1 MVNVVSQRF
10 SPEIYKD
17 YERLQ
22 HTVLVTLAKMIRSTK
37 GSMLTFNA
45 KKIAVLA
52 GLPTHPVVLT
62 LIKDIIEQL
71 NEKGLVRRIS
81 RSSHG
86 VKYAVSRE
94 SPLWA
99 AAKLGDP
106 LPSLE
111 ALTAEAVRVE
121 RRGS

>member
-1 MVNVVSQRF
+1 VAAYRF
-10 SPEIYKD
+10 NPEIYKD

-22 HTVLVTLAKMIRSTK
+22 RTVLATLARMIRTTK

-62 LIKDIIEQL
+62 LIKDVIEQL
-71 NEKGLVRRIS
+71 GEKGLVRRVS

-86 VKYAVSRE
+86 VKYAISKE

-99 AAKLGDP
+99 LAKLGESP
-106 LPSLE
+106 SSLE
-111 ALTAEAVRVE
+111 ALAARISS
-121 RRGS
+121 R

>member
-1 MVNVVSQRF
+1 VVSQRF

-17 YERLQ
+17 YDRLRY
-22 HTVLVTLAKMIRSTK
+22 TVLTTLTKMIRSTK

-71 NEKGLVRRIS
+71 GERGLVRRVS

-86 VKYAVSRE
+86 VKYAVSKE
-94 SPLWA
+94 SPLWV
-99 AAKLGDP
+99 AAKLGEVLPP
-106 LPSLE
+106 LE
-111 ALTAEAVRVE
+111 TLTAEAVRVE

>member
-1 MVNVVSQRF
+1 MAAYRF
-10 SPEIYKD
+10 NPEIYKD

-22 HTVLVTLAKMIRSTK
+22 RTVLATLAKMIRSTK

-62 LIKDIIEQL
+62 LIKDVIEQL
-71 NEKGLVRRIS
+71 GEKGLVRRVS

-86 VKYAVSRE
+86 VKYAISKE

-99 AAKLGDP
+99 LAKLEEIP
-106 LPSLE
+106 PSLE
-111 ALTAEAVRVE
+111 ALAARISA
-121 RRGS
+121 R

>member
-1 MVNVVSQRF
+1 VASQRF

-22 HTVLVTLAKMIRSTK
+22 RTVLVTLAKMIRATK

-62 LIKDIIEQL
+62 LIKEVIEQL

-86 VKYAVSRE
+86 VKYAVNKE
-94 SPLWA
+94 SPLWL
-99 AAKLGDP
+99 AAKLGDSS
-106 LPSLE
+106 LSLE
-111 ALTAEAVRVE
+111 AFAAEAVRVE